1 MFTFHSLRR
10 GSSQCD
16 VYEFPM
22 VPNFKCNLIQ
32 LQRLGRVSSRFNR
45 LERVLFLVS
54 TFFFC
59 FLFSFWGSIS
69 YPSKGYRGRSTGR
82 KWHNFVDR
90 LRSLVTESTEC
101 VGRFHGN
108 ASVVVV
114 VVECL
119 SVWRGGLST
128 FARVRTTTST
138 TITTATTK
146 ENWRRFSIRKFGS
159 QCRPRLIS
167 K

>member
-1 MFTFHSLRR
+1 MQPDPTPTARTGFESIQPVGTGSLP
-10 GSSQCD
+10 GLD
-16 VYEFPM
+16 V
-22 VPNFKCNLIQ
+22 
-32 LQRLGRVSSRFNR
+32 
-45 LERVLFLVS
+45 
-54 TFFFC
+54 FFC

-146 ENWRRFSIRKFGS
+146 ENWRRFSIRKFGTGS